1 MQAWDG
7 WCNYGI
13 AENPAIKFVIPK
25 EGSDLWADVI
35 VIMIGSQNQEAAHKF
50 IDYVLRPETGQWVA
64 SNILYKVPNKAAMEA
79 LDPALFNQYPNLAIS
94 APDMLKLEEL
104 RDLGPALKMY
114 SRAATEITSA
124 Q

>member
-1 MQAWDG
+1 M
-7 WCNYGI
+7 
-13 AENPAIKFVIPK
+13 
-25 EGSDLWADVI
+25 SS
-35 VIMIGSQNQEAAHKF
+35 SQNQEAAHKF

-64 SNILYKVPNKAAMEA
+64 ANILYKVPNRAAMEG
-79 LDPALFNQYPNLAIS
+79 LDPALLQKYPNLAMS
-94 APDMLKLEEL
+94 AADMLKLEEL